1 MEKAFDNVK
10 WNALLCI
17 LNKHGFGEKWI
28 DRLHFTSS
36 NISVLVN
43 GSSSEKF
50 SPTNGS
56 RQGDSLSPF
65 LFLLVVEVLSK
76 MLEDAV
82 QRRQI
87 HGFVVAENG
96 IHISHLQFADD
107 TLISLNA
114 EKVEVRRLLLILSTF
129 EMLTGIKLILD
140 KSSMISVGADVNT
153 EELVLE
159 LGCKAEAMPIKYL
172 GLHLGVTTRSLSI
185 WDDVIQRM
193 KNVEMKLTRIMRNF
207 LCDSAE
213 DRRKMCRVSWKKIL
227 YPATYK
233 VCKDKNASISEMICN
248 GRLHCNTKRSMSD
261 VEQVE
266 WNLLCNELGP
276 VPEFVDEED
285 GISYEDAFTV
295 KRCYERQLETDG
307 EHRFQKYLWKKQV
320 PSKVSFLLWA
330 YMHDSVPTL
339 TMLQHRGNNV
349 ASVRCH
355 FCQEEDE
362 DSDHLF
368 CRLGGR
374 SIDVWE
380 KIHYIIFWILWKERC
395 GRSFGARHKTAD
407 KLILLIKQNAVLWLH
422 EKST

>member
-1 MEKAFDNVK
+1 MDS
-10 WNALLCI
+10 W
-17 LNKHGFGEKWI
+17 
-28 DRLHFTSS
+28 S
-36 NISVLVN
+36 
-43 GSSSEKF
+43 
-50 SPTNGS
+50 TNG
-56 RQGDSLSPF
+56 P
-65 LFLLVVEVLSK
+65 
-76 MLEDAV
+76 
-82 QRRQI
+82 
-87 HGFVVAENG
+87 
-96 IHISHLQFADD
+96 
-107 TLISLNA
+107 LN
-114 EKVEVRRLLLILSTF
+114 
-129 EMLTGIKLILD
+129 
-140 KSSMISVGADVNT
+140 
-153 EELVLE
+153 
-159 LGCKAEAMPIKYL
+159 
-172 GLHLGVTTRSLSI
+172 
-185 WDDVIQRM
+185 
-193 KNVEMKLTRIMRNF
+193 
-207 LCDSAE
+207 
-213 DRRKMCRVSWKKIL
+213 DR

-266 WNLLCNELGP
+266 WNLLCNEFGP

-285 GISYEDAFTV
+285 GISYEGDFTV

-368 CRLGGR
+368 VRCKFSHEIWMHFIKAFRMDWVMPSTLMGLFDVWTQCRLGGR
-374 SIDVWE
+374 SKDVWE
-380 KIHYIIFWILWKERC
+380 KIHYIIVWILWKERC